1 MATVTID
8 TGELEYLRSCGDK
21 LRGIEE
27 IVKEKRGKD
36 KKISAE
42 AKLQEIRKVIK
53 K

>member
-21 LRGIEE
+21 LQGIAEV
-27 IVKEKRGKD
+27 VKEGRGKD

-42 AKLQEIRKVIK
+42 AKLQKIREIIK
-53 K
+53 S